1 MTPRSPTTCGWR
13 ACASTTAALSSSG
26 AICSKSEGDPMN
38 VKTLFIA
45 VIGIAALMTTAS
57 ILASNGV
64 KEALQELAPAFE
76 RATGNRLVITFGLAA
91 ALKRQIEGGE
101 AFDLA
106 ILTSAGIDDLAK
118 QGKVDAASRAS
129 IARSG
134 VGIGIKK
141 GAPRPDI
148 GTPDALKRTLLAA
161 KSISWAKEGASGIYF
176 ASLLERMGIAE
187 QMKPKAVLA
196 PSGAV
201 VGKLVAGG
209 EVQFGVILVNELM
222 AAPGVEVLGPLPAE
236 LQNYTVFH
244 AGVGVGSKDSTAAK
258 ALIKFLTTPSA
269 GAVFKAKGQEPG

>member
-1 MTPRSPTTCGWR
+1 
-13 ACASTTAALSSSG
+13 
-26 AICSKSEGDPMN
+26 MN
-38 VKTLFIA
+38 AKTLA
-45 VIGIAALMTTAS
+45 AIAAMLATTS
-57 ILASNGV
+57 ISAAEIKVLASNGV
-64 KEALQELAPAFE
+64 REALLEFAPAFE
-76 RATGNRLVITFGLAA
+76 RATGNKLVITFGLAA
-91 ALKRQIEGGE
+91 ALKRQIEAGE

-106 ILTSAGIDDLAK
+106 ILTSAGIEDLAK

-148 GTPDALKRTLLAA
+148 GTADAFKRTLLSA
-161 KSISWAKEGASGIYF
+161 KSITWAKEGASGIYF
-176 ASLLERMGIAE
+176 AGLLERMGIAE
-187 QMKPKAVLA
+187 QIKSKAVVA

-209 EVQFGVILVNELM
+209 EVELGVILVNELM

-244 AGVGVGSKDSTAAK
+244 AGVGVGSKDSSAAK
-258 ALIKFLTTPSA
+258 ALIKFLTTPAA
-269 GAVFKAKGQEPG
+269 GAVFRAKGQEPG

>member
-1 MTPRSPTTCGWR
+1 MSFRSLL
-13 ACASTTAALSSSG
+13 TAF
-26 AICSKSEGDPMN
+26 
-38 VKTLFIA
+38 T
-45 VIGIAALMTTAS
+45 GIAALLATAS
-57 ILASNGV
+57 VSAAEIKVLASNGV
-64 KEALQELAPAFE
+64 REALVELAPAFE
-76 RATGNRLVITFGLAA
+76 RETGNKLVITFGLAA
-91 ALKRQIEGGE
+91 ALKRQIEAGE

-148 GTPDALKRTLLAA
+148 GTADAFKRTLLSA

-187 QMKPKAVLA
+187 QMHPKVVLA
-196 PSGAV
+196 PSGAM

-244 AGVGVGSKDSTAAK
+244 AGVGAGSKDSSAAK

-269 GAVFKAKGQEPG
+269 GAVFKAKGQEAG